1 MGIVRLSDL
10 KVVEIVDGEFILEGN
25 EKSAANAAL
34 HLN

>member
-1 MGIVRLSDL
+1 MNNQLVIEPKIV
-10 KVVEIVDGEFILEGN
+10 EGEFMLAGN